1 MHFIS
6 LSFLL
11 PYNDFENNT
20 IFSRKIELID
30 HKIFIEK
37 ITTMFKQCHWIIK
50 CVKSWVTACLPTMFT
65 RENLKRKMRHAFQFC
80 FHFPFYH
87 MAVFNSNFIKFVS
100 GILDGFF
107 IPQNNVIAK
116 TKNPPSDFPLTSKT
130 RPRQTI

>member
-1 MHFIS
+1 MPLLTSGFI
-6 LSFLL
+6 
-11 PYNDFENNT
+11 YN
-20 IFSRKIELID
+20 
-30 HKIFIEK
+30 
-37 ITTMFKQCHWIIK
+37 
-50 CVKSWVTACLPTMFT
+50 PTMFT

-87 MAVFNSNFIKFVS
+87 MAVFDSNFIKFVS

-130 RPRQTI
+130 IREAVCSWAHLLGLIGKLRV